1 MACIHKFHQYLQL
14 NNLDFEPTT
23 LIVGTFNPGWE
34 NINNDAQ
41 WFYGRTRN
49 NYFWDVLPRIYEDTN
64 LRQQTHIQWKQF
76 CSRNGIA
83 LTDLLQSINDAN
95 PENPHHIAAIQNF
108 RDAEIANLFNDY
120 MPTNI
125 VEILQ
130 NKPSINKVYLT
141 RQLGSPLWDNLWS
154 NIVEYCQLHGVS
166 TQTLLTPSASARF
179 QMDGGQLRD
188 FIYNE
193 WSNVWHPIN

>member
-34 NINNDAQ
+34 NINNNAQ

-49 NYFWDVLPRIYEDTN
+49 NYFWDVLPRIYEDVN
-64 LRQQTHIQWKQF
+64 LRQQTHLQWKQF

-95 PENPHHIAAIQNF
+95 PENPNHIAAIQNF
-108 RDAEIANLFNDY
+108 RDAEIANLFNDF

-130 NKPSINKVYLT
+130 NKPSITKVYLT
-141 RQLGSPLWDNLWS
+141 RQLGNALWDNLWN
-154 NIVEYCQLHGVS
+154 NIVEYCQLNGIS
-166 TQTLLTPSASARF
+166 TETLLTPSASARF

-193 WSNVWHPIN
+193 WSNVWHPLN

>member
-1 MACIHKFHQYLQL
+1 MACTHKFLEYL
-14 NNLDFEPTT
+14 NLEQINFEPTT

-49 NYFWDVLPRIYEDTN
+49 NYFWDVLPRLYEDIN
-64 LRQQTHIQWKQF
+64 LRQQTNNDWKQF
-76 CSRNGIA
+76 CSRNSIA

-95 PENPHHIAAIQNF
+95 PENPYHITAIQNF
-108 RDAEIANLFNDY
+108 KDSEIANVFNDFI
-120 MPTNI
+120 PTNI
-125 VEILQ
+125 IEILQ
-130 NKPSINKVYLT
+130 NKPSITHVYLT
-141 RQLGSPLWDNLWS
+141 RQLGSALWDNLWN
-154 NIVEYCQLHGVS
+154 NIVEYCQLNRIS

-179 QMDGGQLRD
+179 QMNGGLLRD